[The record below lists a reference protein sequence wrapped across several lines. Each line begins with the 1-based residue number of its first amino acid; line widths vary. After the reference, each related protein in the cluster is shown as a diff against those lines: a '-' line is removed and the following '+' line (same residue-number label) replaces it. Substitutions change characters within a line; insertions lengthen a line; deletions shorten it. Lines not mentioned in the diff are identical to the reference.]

1 MKQKF
6 SPFILAV
13 LLAVFSLTSCSKT
26 DVQDNFQDTAAT
38 EAKGG
43 SHGGGHHGGGHH
55 GGGHH
60 GGGHH
65 GGGHHGG
72 GHGCHNPH
80 CHVPNCPNNPVC
92 PTAVATADYATY
104 GLDFL
109 STPQRVGINANIFYF
124 NSGPAGS
131 FNVVLTN
138 ATNAVLN
145 TWTIAAAQVNA
156 GDTGTFQVQQVV
168 DYTDFPCNISVEGRP
183 SNLQCTIRS
192 NNIFLIENN
201 VDKHK

>member
-1 MKQKF
+1 MKQKIA
-6 SPFILAV
+6 PFILV
-13 LLAVFSLTSCSKT
+13 LLLTVFSLASCSKT
-26 DVQDNFQDTAAT
+26 DVQDNFQDAAAT

-43 SHGGGHHGGGHH
+43 S
-55 GGGHH
+55 H

-92 PTAVATADYATY
+92 PTAVATADYSTY
-104 GLDFL
+104 TLDFL
-109 STPQRVGINANIFYF
+109 SNQPQVGINANVFYF
-124 NSGPAGS
+124 NGGPAGT

-138 ATNAVLN
+138 AANTVLN
-145 TWTIAAAQVNA
+145 TWTINAAQVSA
-156 GDTGTFQVQQVV
+156 GDTGTFQIQQMVNNA
-168 DYTDFPCNISVEGRP
+168 DFPCNISVEGRP

-192 NNIFLIENN
+192 NNNFLVENN
-201 VDKHK
+201 LDKKR